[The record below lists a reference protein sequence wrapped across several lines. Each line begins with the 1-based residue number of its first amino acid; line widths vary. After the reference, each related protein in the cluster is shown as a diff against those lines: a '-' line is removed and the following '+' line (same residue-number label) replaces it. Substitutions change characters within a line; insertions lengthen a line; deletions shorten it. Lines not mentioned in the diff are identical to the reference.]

1 MASAAL
7 KSALRERL
15 DVLQSLWMRRDAE
28 GIVNELYTQ
37 TTEIAG
43 PGSEPLLQG
52 SDVLVG
58 LVRSLVDDSR
68 GAAIR
73 IDRIHSLGGAAA
85 YTWVTWSVLPRDG
98 EAFSMKSL
106 FVWVLTDSGWRI
118 AADMYAEGEIPA

>member
-15 DVLQSLWMRRDAE
+15 DVLQALWMRRDAK
-28 GIVNELYTQ
+28 GIVDALYTQ

-43 PGSEPLLQG
+43 PGNEPLVQG
-52 SDVLVG
+52 PEELAG
-58 LVRSLVDDSR
+58 LVRALVDGSR

-73 IDRIHSLGGAAA
+73 LDRIHALGGAAA
-85 YTWVTWSVLPRDG
+85 YTWVTWSVLPLDG